1 MTATPRTAP
10 EGPAAMTDEL
20 ARRSRLDPLHERLAS
35 RLREE
40 IIKGWRPPGTAL
52 GEVEVAAE
60 FGVSRNPVR
69 EAVRVLEAE
78 GFLVSRPGRGVI
90 VARIDED
97 EARGILEVR
106 ANLETLIA
114 RSAAERRTEDQLAQL
129 HRVMAAAED
138 AMTQGRL
145 DELPALNSEFHDLL
159 AQASG
164 NQVARRIIAGLMM
177 KVAWMY
183 SIDVGNRAPASWCE
197 HGDLLKAIEAG
208 DVEGADQLMCV
219 HIANATADFSLKYR
233 RDPIEGLR

>member
-1 MTATPRTAP
+1 MTSSEGGATLT
-10 EGPAAMTDEL
+10 EEL
-20 ARRSRLDPLHERLAS
+20 ARRSRLDPLHERVAH

-69 EAVRVLEAE
+69 EAIRVLESE
-78 GFLVSRPGRGVI
+78 GFLVSRPGRGVL

-114 RSAAERRTEDQLAQL
+114 RSAALRRTDRHVAQL
-129 HRVMAAAED
+129 HRVMDQARLAMKED
-138 AMTQGRL
+138 RL
-145 DELPALNSEFHDLL
+145 DELPALNTEYHDLL

-164 NQVARRIIAGLMM
+164 NEVARRIIAGLMK

-183 SIDVGNRAPASWCE
+183 SIDVGNRAPASWQE
-197 HGDLLKAIEAG
+197 HADLLNAIEAG
-208 DVEGADQLMCV
+208 DADGADQLMCV
-219 HIANATADFSLKYR
+219 HISQATQDFSLKYR
-233 RDPIEGLR
+233 RDPIEGVP